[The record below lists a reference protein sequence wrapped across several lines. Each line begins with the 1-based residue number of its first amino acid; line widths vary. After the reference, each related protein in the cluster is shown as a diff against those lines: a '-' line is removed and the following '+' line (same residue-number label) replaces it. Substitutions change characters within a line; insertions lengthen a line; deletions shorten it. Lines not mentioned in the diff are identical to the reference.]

1 MWELFQQMM
10 MEKITP
16 NQLYLLYAIKNKISV
31 PQINQHLE
39 VKGLIE
45 LKHIVIEGGDVSI
58 TPVGVKTMVK
68 YSNYFI
74 KAKKKTNM
82 QLMGKSFLDK
92 INKYRDIFPSGKLPS
107 GKPGR
112 VNVRTL
118 EQNFRWFFDN
128 YDFSWEEI
136 LKATKQYVNAYEDT
150 DYLYMKTSQYF
161 ISKEDKNKIK
171 TSELADYCDMLR
183 EGITPEK
190 HHFKDNVV

>member
-1 MWELFQQMM
+1 
-10 MEKITP
+10 
-16 NQLYLLYAIKNKISV
+16 
-31 PQINQHLE
+31 
-39 VKGLIE
+39 
-45 LKHIVIEGGDVSI
+45 
-58 TPVGVKTMVK
+58 MVK